1 MRFKIIKL
9 LFKYKVWRL
18 SQRFLLM
25 EDFIFYKYLDF
36 MALRK
41 FKKLIQS
48 LTPVEYG
55 SLPNDESKIY
65 KPIVIKYPIELKE
78 E

>member
-1 MRFKIIKL
+1 MRRGH
-9 LFKYKVWRL
+9 YKFFWKL
-18 SQRFLLM
+18 SQRFLLCN
-25 EDFIFYKYLDF
+25 DYIFYKMLDIRS
-36 MALRK
+36 RK

-65 KPIVIKYPIELKE
+65 KPIVVKYPIELKE